1 MRAGTK
7 RNMSSLKQTQE
18 MDDAPLHVALLCL
31 GGGRALGA
39 GALGM
44 TRDDDDAPLVYILA
58 VALLAAHVLYCK

>member
-7 RNMSSLKQTQE
+7 RDMSSQKQTQAI
-18 MDDAPLHVALLCL
+18 DDAPLHVALLCL
-31 GGGRALGA
+31 GGRALGA